1 MASSVAPAIISSMHN
16 AALAEMNFRELTVG
30 IGEFKLDRLR
40 RRSPAAP
47 DFGKLVFEA
56 AHHIDAN
63 AVRRSRHWIKDWLA
77 AALRN
82 ARHNQS
88 SLALCDINLK
98 LDRSEDRIV

>member
-1 MASSVAPAIISSMHN
+1 MASSVAPSMISSMHN

-40 RRSPAAP
+40 RLGPATP

-63 AVRRSRHWIKDWLA
+63 PVFRAGDWIEDGLA
-77 AALRN
+77 AAFRH
-82 ARHNQS
+82 ARHDQS
-88 SLALCDINLK
+88 RLPLGNINLK
-98 LDRSEDRIV
+98 LDRS